1 MARIRRACSRAF
13 SRALTAATSAASV
26 LVLKASMPAPH
37 ASIQGHDPKTTT
49 RDEKLRLVLTADQP
63 NLCDGLSLAERR
75 MVIEWRENT
84 GQFAADGPACLP
96 PTESCTAMRE
106 VWEVEVDCADNAY
119 GSGQAYAGET
129 GESVHTAAALRNTP
143 DDHSFRGFN
152 DTTLIGDAELS
163 SLKSPNTVGEVSFC
177 PNVKAEEEKPGS
189 TPPNGLAL
197 SSSFLFPP
205 PGFEGVGLTECLV
218 LLYDDLTLPSA
229 AKPPPVF
236 FSPDEVVLVVLIHG
250 LGRRLLALL
259 GGGLSLIHI

>member
-1 MARIRRACSRAF
+1 VF
-13 SRALTAATSAASV
+13 
-26 LVLKASMPAPH
+26 K
-37 ASIQGHDPKTTT
+37 D
-49 RDEKLRLVLTADQP
+49 
-63 NLCDGLSLAERR
+63 
-75 MVIEWRENT
+75 
-84 GQFAADGPACLP
+84 
-96 PTESCTAMRE
+96 
-106 VWEVEVDCADNAY
+106 
-119 GSGQAYAGET
+119 AGVP
-129 GESVHTAAALRNTP
+129 S
-143 DDHSFRGFN
+143 

-236 FSPDEVVLVVLIHG
+236 FFPDEVVLVVVVV
-250 LGRRLLALL
+250 
-259 GGGLSLIHI
+259 